1 MIAYIFENY
10 DILESP
16 KPKEAVKDLCMP
28 GVKGAEWDGSQRAKG
43 LVDSETTL
51 SDTIPVNKVFI
62 HLNHRM

>member
-28 GVKGAEWDGSQRAKG
+28 GVKGQNGMAAKG
-43 LVDSETTL
+43 Q
-51 SDTIPVNKVFI
+51 KG
-62 HLNHRM
+62 M